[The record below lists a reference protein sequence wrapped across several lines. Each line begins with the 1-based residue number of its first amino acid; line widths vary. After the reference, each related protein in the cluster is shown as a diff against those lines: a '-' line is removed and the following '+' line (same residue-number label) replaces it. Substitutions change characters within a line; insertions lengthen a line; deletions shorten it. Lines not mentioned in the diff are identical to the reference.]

1 MVVEGHVVN
10 PLLGRSHDEFI
21 AEILAEPLVPMVK
34 PELVKQAKHLLYLKC
49 IQNSVGVLSLTIN
62 LLYYKRLAWRTSY
75 Y

>member
-1 MVVEGHVVN
+1 
-10 PLLGRSHDEFI
+10 
-21 AEILAEPLVPMVK
+21 MVK
-34 PELVKQAKHLLYLKC
+34 PELVKRAKHLLYLKY